1 MPRSCDDMQELVSRA
16 MDGECGENERE
27 ALRDHLAGCA
37 ECRAVMRAYGCMD
50 FALEKGIDIPPA
62 PPVPQVRA
70 SRPTPSWRTAA
81 MTAVAAGFAV
91 LAFFG
96 GAWWGQAREARS
108 LPPSYGR
115 VAAAALWENTADPGR
130 HEAAQAALPL
140 SQAVTGYQLEVARLL
155 GEENVDWERVRRLV
169 EAIGALRTDMELLT
183 LHVAFIEREQG
194 KTGSAGAAWSGLL
207 GLDDRGGS
215 L

>member
-1 MPRSCDDMQELVSRA
+1 MEDLISLA
-16 MDGECGENERE
+16 IDGECGKEDLERLK
-27 ALRDHLAGCA
+27 AHLVECA
-37 ECRAVMRAYGCMD
+37 ECRATMRAYGCMD
-50 FALEKGIDIPPA
+50 FALGKGIDIPPA
-62 PPVPQVRA
+62 PPLPRVRTFA
-70 SRPTPSWRTAA
+70 VHRFQRTAA
-81 MTAVAAGFAV
+81 GIAVAAVVAL
-91 LAFFG
+91 LAFLG
-96 GAWWGQAREARS
+96 GAWWGQKREARS

-115 VAAAALWENTADPGR
+115 VAAAALWENAADPVR

-140 SQAVTGYQLEVARLL
+140 SRAVTGYQLEVARLL
-155 GEENVDWERVRRLV
+155 REENVDWAKVRRLV

-183 LHVAFIEREQG
+183 LHVAYIEREQG